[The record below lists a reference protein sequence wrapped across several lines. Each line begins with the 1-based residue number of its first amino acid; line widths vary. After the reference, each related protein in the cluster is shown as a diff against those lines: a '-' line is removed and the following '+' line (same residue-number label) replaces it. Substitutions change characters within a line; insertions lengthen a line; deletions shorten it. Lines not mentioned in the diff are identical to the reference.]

1 MDISIVNNDS
11 RFSSNLDVSS
21 DEYLLKEFFKEYSGM
36 MYYHKEQG
44 LDLYLLDALR
54 MLHFLDDNFSQSD
67 QYGSPHRFAGISRS
81 KKFNIMILCD
91 CDDGYS
97 DDLEDNL
104 FTICCALQGLG
115 PDTAGVALD
124 TDALD

>member
-1 MDISIVNNDS
+1 
-11 RFSSNLDVSS
+11 
-21 DEYLLKEFFKEYSGM
+21 
-36 MYYHKEQG
+36 
-44 LDLYLLDALR
+44 
-54 MLHFLDDNFSQSD
+54 
-67 QYGSPHRFAGISRS
+67 
-81 KKFNIMILCD
+81 MILCD